1 MLKRWRCTGYLT
13 VPAVI
18 SFVSTKG
25 GVGKTTVAANLGG
38 LLAAFGLKVLAI
50 DADVQP
56 SLSKFF
62 PVHYRSPRG
71 LSAVVTSGGNPAPDC
86 ISRTIFSNLDLIYS
100 DTPDAGLQAWLN
112 RREDRL
118 MILRRAMRSPLMEAY
133 DVVLIDT
140 QGAVGELQKSAA
152 MAADIMVAPVK
163 PDALSAGEFA
173 TGTIAMLDDLNRL
186 ADFGEPF
193 RSGDLLALINAHERT
208 TNARALAAVLRQ
220 RFSDHPKVRVL
231 DTVIPSAA
239 AYAAAATARVPV
251 HDFDRRR
258 RFGNSAWNVMH
269 RLAWELFPSLANVYA
284 GSRAHM
290 IDVPR
295 TADSAQGAIA

>member
-1 MLKRWRCTGYLT
+1 

-71 LSAVVTSGGNPAPDC
+71 LSAVVTSGGNPAADC
-86 ISRTIFSNLDLIYS
+86 ISRTVFSNLDLIYS
-100 DTPDAGLQAWLN
+100 DTPDAELQAWLN

-152 MAADIMVAPVK
+152 MAADIMVSPVK
-163 PDALSAGEFA
+163 PDSLSAAEFA

-186 ADFGEPF
+186 ADFGELF

-231 DTVIPSAA
+231 DTVVPSAA

-258 RFGNSAWNVMH
+258 SFGNSAWNVMH
-269 RLAWELFPSLANVYA
+269 RLAWELFPSLSNVYA
-284 GSRAHM
+284 GSRARM
-290 IDVPR
+290 IECPL
-295 TADSAQGAIA
+295 TADSAHGAIA

>member
-1 MLKRWRCTGYLT
+1 MP
-13 VPAVI
+13 VVI

-25 GVGKTTVAANLGG
+25 GVGKTTLAANLGG
-38 LLAAFGLKVLAI
+38 LLAAFGMKVLAI

-71 LSAVVTSGGNPAPDC
+71 LSAVVTSGGNPSVDC

-100 DTPDAGLQAWLN
+100 DTPDAELQSWLN

-118 MILRRAMRSPLMEAY
+118 MIMRRAMNSPLLETY

-152 MAADIMVAPVK
+152 MAADFMVSPVK
-163 PDALSAGEFA
+163 PDALSATEFA
-173 TGTIAMLDDLNRL
+173 TGTITMLDDLNRL
-186 ADFGEPF
+186 ADFGETF

-208 TNARALAAVLRQ
+208 VNARALATVLRQ
-220 RFSDHPKVRVL
+220 RFSDHRRVRVL
-231 DTVIPSAA
+231 DTVVPSAA

-284 GSRAHM
+284 GSPGPMVDGDEVAR
-290 IDVPR
+290 ITR
-295 TADSAQGAIA
+295 GAMA

>member
-1 MLKRWRCTGYLT
+1 MP
-13 VPAVI
+13 VVI

-62 PVHYRSPRG
+62 PVHYRSSQG
-71 LSAVVTSGGNPAPDC
+71 LTAVVTSGGNPSADC
-86 ISRTIFSNLDLIYS
+86 ISRTIFSNLDLVYS
-100 DTPDAGLQAWLN
+100 DTPDAALQAWLN

-118 MILRRAMRSPLMEAY
+118 MILRRAMRSPVIEPY

-152 MAADIMVAPVK
+152 MAADVMVSPVK

-173 TGTIAMLDDLNRL
+173 TGTLAMLDELNRL
-186 ADFGEPF
+186 ADFGESF
-193 RSGDLLALINAHERT
+193 RSGDLLTLINAHERT
-208 TNARALAAVLRQ
+208 TNARTLAAVLRE
-220 RFSDHPKVRVL
+220 RFTGYPKVRVL
-231 DTVIPSAA
+231 GTVVPSAA
-239 AYAAAATARVPV
+239 AYAAAATVRVPV

-258 RFGNSAWNVMH
+258 KFDNSAWNVMH

-284 GSRAHM
+284 GSSQPAIGCVVSVNSGR
-290 IDVPR
+290 
-295 TADSAQGAIA
+295 GAVA

>member
-1 MLKRWRCTGYLT
+1 MP
-13 VPAVI
+13 VVI

-38 LLAAFGLKVLAI
+38 LLAAFGLKVLVI

-56 SLSKFF
+56 SLSRYF

-71 LSAVVTSGGNPAPDC
+71 LTAVVTSGGNPSADC

-100 DTPDAGLQAWLN
+100 DTADAGLQSWLN

-118 MILRRAMRSPLMEAY
+118 MIMRRAMRSPVLESY

-152 MAADIMVAPVK
+152 MAADYMVSPVK
-163 PDALSAGEFA
+163 PDALSAGEFSS
-173 TGTIAMLDDLNRL
+173 GTLSMLDELNRL
-186 ADFGEPF
+186 ADFGMSF
-193 RSGDLLALINAHERT
+193 RSGDLHVLINAHERT
-208 TNARALAAVLRQ
+208 VNARVLTQAVRE
-220 RFSDHPKVRVL
+220 RFTGYPRVRVL

-239 AYAAAATARVPV
+239 AYAGAAMSRVPV
-251 HDFDRRR
+251 HEYDRRR
-258 RFGNSAWNVMH
+258 VFSRSAWNIMH
-269 RLAWELFPSLANVYA
+269 QLAWELFPSRHGQYID
-284 GSRAHM
+284 GSTTGRPATRD
-290 IDVPR
+290 DVSLER
-295 TADSAQGAIA
+295 VA

>member
-1 MLKRWRCTGYLT
+1 MP
-13 VPAVI
+13 VVI

-56 SLSKFF
+56 SLSRYF

-71 LSAVVTSGGNPAPDC
+71 LTAVVTSGGNPSADC

-100 DTPDAGLQAWLN
+100 DTADAGLQSWLN

-118 MILRRAMRSPLMEAY
+118 MIMRRAMRSPVLESY

-152 MAADIMVAPVK
+152 MAADYMVSPVK

-173 TGTIAMLDDLNRL
+173 SGTLSMLDELNRL
-186 ADFGEPF
+186 ADFGMSF
-193 RSGDLLALINAHERT
+193 RSGDLHVLINAHEQT
-208 TNARALAAVLRQ
+208 VNARVLTQAVRE
-220 RFSDHPKVRVL
+220 RFTGYPRVRVL

-239 AYAAAATARVPV
+239 AYAGAAMSRVPV
-251 HDFDRRR
+251 HEYDRRR
-258 RFGNSAWNVMH
+258 AFARSAWNIMH
-269 RLAWELFPSLANVYA
+269 QLAWELFPSRHGQYID
-284 GSRAHM
+284 GSSTGRPATRD
-290 IDVPR
+290 DVSLER
-295 TADSAQGAIA
+295 VA

>member
-1 MLKRWRCTGYLT
+1 MP
-13 VPAVI
+13 VVI

-71 LSAVVTSGGNPAPDC
+71 LSAVVTSGGNPSADC

-100 DTPDAGLQAWLN
+100 DTPDAELQSWLN

-118 MILRRAMRSPLMEAY
+118 MIMRRAMNSSLLETY

-152 MAADIMVAPVK
+152 MAADFMVSPVK
-163 PDALSAGEFA
+163 PDALSAAEFA

-186 ADFGEPF
+186 ADFGESF

-208 TNARALAAVLRQ
+208 VNARALAAVLRQ
-220 RFSDHPKVRVL
+220 RFSDHRRVRVL
-231 DTVIPSAA
+231 ETVVPSAA

-284 GSRAHM
+284 GSPGPVANSV
-290 IDVPR
+290 DS
-295 TADSAQGAIA
+295 ADSTRGAVA

>member
-1 MLKRWRCTGYLT
+1 MP
-13 VPAVI
+13 VVI

-56 SLSKFF
+56 SLSRYF
-62 PVHYRSPRG
+62 PIHYRSPRG
-71 LSAVVTSGGNPAPDC
+71 LTAMVTSGGNPSADC
-86 ISRTIFSNLDLIYS
+86 ISRTIFSNLDLVYS
-100 DTPDAGLQAWLN
+100 DTADAGLQSWLN

-118 MILRRAMRSPLMEAY
+118 MIMRRAMRSPVLESY

-152 MAADIMVAPVK
+152 MAADYMVSPVK

-173 TGTIAMLDDLNRL
+173 SGTLSMLDELNRL
-186 ADFGEPF
+186 ADFGMSF
-193 RSGDLLALINAHERT
+193 RSGDLHVLINAHERT
-208 TNARALAAVLRQ
+208 VNARVLTQAVRE
-220 RFSDHPKVRVL
+220 RFTGYPRVRVL

-239 AYAAAATARVPV
+239 AYAGAAMSRVPV
-251 HDFDRRR
+251 HEYDRRR
-258 RFGNSAWNVMH
+258 AFARSGWNIMH
-269 RLAWELFPSLANVYA
+269 QLAWELFPSRHGQYID
-284 GSRAHM
+284 GSSTGRPATRD
-290 IDVPR
+290 DVSLER
-295 TADSAQGAIA
+295 VA

>member
-1 MLKRWRCTGYLT
+1 MP
-13 VPAVI
+13 VVI

-62 PVHYRSPRG
+62 PVHYRSSRG
-71 LSAVVTSGGNPAPDC
+71 LTAVVTSGGNPSADC
-86 ISRTIFSNLDLIYS
+86 ISRTIFSNLDLVYS
-100 DTPDAGLQAWLN
+100 DTPDAALQVWLN

-118 MILRRAMRSPLMEAY
+118 MILRRAMRSPLIEPY

-152 MAADIMVAPVK
+152 MAADMMVSPVK

-173 TGTIAMLDDLNRL
+173 TGTIAMLNELNRL
-186 ADFGEPF
+186 ADFGESF
-193 RSGDLLALINAHERT
+193 RSGDLLTLINAHERT
-208 TNARALAAVLRQ
+208 TNARALAAVLRE
-220 RFSDHPKVRVL
+220 RFTGHPKVRVL
-231 DTVIPSAA
+231 GTVIPSAA

-258 RFGNSAWNVMH
+258 RFDNSAWNVMH

-284 GSRAHM
+284 GSPQPAV
-290 IDVPR
+290 DCAVPV
-295 TADSAQGAIA
+295 DSGQGAVA

>member
-1 MLKRWRCTGYLT
+1 MP
-13 VPAVI
+13 VVI

-38 LLAAFGLKVLAI
+38 MLAAFGMKVLAI

-62 PVHYRSPRG
+62 PIHYRSPRG
-71 LSAVVTSGGNPAPDC
+71 LSAVVTSGGNPSADC

-100 DTPDAGLQAWLN
+100 DTPDAALQSWLN

-118 MILRRAMRSPLMEAY
+118 MIMRRAMRSPLLETY

-152 MAADIMVAPVK
+152 MAADFMVSPVK

-173 TGTIAMLDDLNRL
+173 TGTIGMLDDLNRL
-186 ADFGEPF
+186 ADFGESF

-208 TNARALAAVLRQ
+208 VNARALAAVLRQ
-220 RFSDHPKVRVL
+220 RFADHRRVRVL
-231 DTVIPSAA
+231 DTVVPSAA
-239 AYAAAATARVPV
+239 AYAAAATARIPV

-284 GSRAHM
+284 GSPGPVVDGSD
-290 IDVPR
+290 IVG
-295 TADSAQGAIA
+295 DSCGAVA

>member
-1 MLKRWRCTGYLT
+1 MP
-13 VPAVI
+13 VVI

-38 LLAAFGLKVLAI
+38 LLAAFGMKVLAI

-71 LSAVVTSGGNPAPDC
+71 LSAVVTSGGNPSADC

-100 DTPDAGLQAWLN
+100 DTPGAELQSWLN

-118 MILRRAMRSPLMEAY
+118 MIMRRAMRSPLLETY

-152 MAADIMVAPVK
+152 MAADFMVSPVK
-163 PDALSAGEFA
+163 SDALSAGEFA
-173 TGTIAMLDDLNRL
+173 TGTINMFDDLNRL
-186 ADFGEPF
+186 ADFGGSF

-208 TNARALAAVLRQ
+208 VNARALVAVLRQ
-220 RFSDHPKVRVL
+220 RFADHRRVRLL
-231 DTVIPSAA
+231 DTVVPSAA
-239 AYAAAATARVPV
+239 AYAAAATARIPV

-284 GSRAHM
+284 GSPGP
-290 IDVPR
+290 V
-295 TADSAQGAIA
+295 ADGGNIVRDSCGAVA

>member
-1 MLKRWRCTGYLT
+1 MP
-13 VPAVI
+13 VVI

-38 LLAAFGLKVLAI
+38 LLAAFGMKVLAI

-71 LSAVVTSGGNPAPDC
+71 LSAVITSGGSPSADC
-86 ISRTIFSNLDLIYS
+86 ISRTIFSNLDLVYS
-100 DTPDAGLQAWLN
+100 DTPDAELQSWLN

-118 MILRRAMRSPLMEAY
+118 MIMRRAIRSPLLETY

-152 MAADIMVAPVK
+152 MAADFMVSPVK

-173 TGTIAMLDDLNRL
+173 TGTLAMLDELNRL
-186 ADFGEPF
+186 SDFGETF

-208 TNARALAAVLRQ
+208 VNARVLASVLRE
-220 RFSDHPKVRVL
+220 RFSDHRRVRVL
-231 DTVIPSAA
+231 DTVVPSAA

-258 RFGNSAWNVMH
+258 RFSNSAWNVMH
-269 RLAWELFPSLANVYA
+269 RLTWELFPSLANVYA
-284 GSRAHM
+284 GSPGPM
-290 IDVPR
+290 
-295 TADSAQGAIA
+295 ADGVDIAGELPNRRRGAVA

>member
-1 MLKRWRCTGYLT
+1 MP
-13 VPAVI
+13 VVI

-38 LLAAFGLKVLAI
+38 LLAAFGMKVLAI

-71 LSAVVTSGGNPAPDC
+71 LSAVVTSGGNPSADC

-100 DTPDAGLQAWLN
+100 DTPDATLQSWLN

-118 MILRRAMRSPLMEAY
+118 MIMRRAMRSPLLEPY

-140 QGAVGELQKSAA
+140 QGAVGELQRSAA
-152 MAADIMVAPVK
+152 MAADFMVSPVK
-163 PDALSAGEFA
+163 PDALSAGEFV
-173 TGTIAMLDDLNRL
+173 TGTIGMLDHLNRL
-186 ADFGEPF
+186 ADFGESF

-208 TNARALAAVLRQ
+208 VNARVLAAVLRQ
-220 RFSDHPKVRVL
+220 RFANHRRVRVL
-231 DTVIPSAA
+231 DTVVPSAA

-258 RFGNSAWNVMH
+258 RFGNSAWNVMR
-269 RLAWELFPSLANVYA
+269 RLAWELFPSLAQVYA
-284 GSRAHM
+284 GS
-290 IDVPR
+290 PR
-295 TADSAQGAIA
+295 PVMDGSDTVGDPCGAVA

>member
-1 MLKRWRCTGYLT
+1 MP
-13 VPAVI
+13 VVI

-38 LLAAFGLKVLAI
+38 LLAAFGMKVLAI

-71 LSAVVTSGGNPAPDC
+71 LSAVVTSGGNPSADC

-100 DTPDAGLQAWLN
+100 DTPDAELQSWLN

-118 MILRRAMRSPLMEAY
+118 MIMRRAMNSPLLETY

-152 MAADIMVAPVK
+152 MAADFMVSPVK
-163 PDALSAGEFA
+163 PDALSAAEFA

-186 ADFGEPF
+186 ADFGETF

-208 TNARALAAVLRQ
+208 VNARALATVLRQ
-220 RFSDHPKVRVL
+220 RFSDHRRVRVL
-231 DTVIPSAA
+231 DTVVPSAA

-284 GSRAHM
+284 GSPGPMAEAVEIAGTTR
-290 IDVPR
+290 
-295 TADSAQGAIA
+295 GAVA

>member
-1 MLKRWRCTGYLT
+1 MP
-13 VPAVI
+13 VVI

-38 LLAAFGLKVLAI
+38 LLAAFGMKVLEI

-71 LSAVVTSGGNPAPDC
+71 LSAVVTSGGNPSVDC

-100 DTPDAGLQAWLN
+100 DTPDAELQSWLN

-118 MILRRAMRSPLMEAY
+118 MIMRRAMRSPLLETY
-133 DVVLIDT
+133 DAVLIDT

-152 MAADIMVAPVK
+152 MAADFMVSPVV
-163 PDALSAGEFA
+163 PDVLSAGEFA
-173 TGTIAMLDDLNRL
+173 TGTLAMLDELNRL
-186 ADFGEPF
+186 ADFGESF
-193 RSGDLLALINAHERT
+193 RSGELLALINAHERT
-208 TNARALAAVLRQ
+208 VNARALAAVLRQ
-220 RFSDHPKVRVL
+220 RFADHRKVRVL
-231 DTVIPSAA
+231 DTVVPSAA

-284 GSRAHM
+284 GAPGPM
-290 IDVPR
+290 ADGVD
-295 TADSAQGAIA
+295 TADSTRGAVA

>member
-1 MLKRWRCTGYLT
+1 MPL
-13 VPAVI
+13 VI
-18 SFVSTKG
+18 CFVSTKG

-38 LLAAFGLKVLAI
+38 LLAAFGMKVLEI

-71 LSAVVTSGGNPAPDC
+71 LSAVVTSGGNPSADC

-100 DTPDAGLQAWLN
+100 DTPDAELQSWLN

-118 MILRRAMRSPLMEAY
+118 MIMRRAMRSPLLETY

-152 MAADIMVAPVK
+152 MAADFMVSPVK

-173 TGTIAMLDDLNRL
+173 TGTLAMLDDLNRL
-186 ADFGEPF
+186 ADFGESF
-193 RSGDLLALINAHERT
+193 RSGNLLALINAHERT
-208 TNARALAAVLRQ
+208 VNARVLAGVLRQ
-220 RFSDHPKVRVL
+220 RFSDHRKVRVL
-231 DTVIPSAA
+231 DTVVPSAA

-284 GSRAHM
+284 GSQGP
-290 IDVPR
+290 I
-295 TADSAQGAIA
+295 ADGVAIARDSCGAVA

>member
-1 MLKRWRCTGYLT
+1 M
-13 VPAVI
+13 PAVI

-38 LLAAFGLKVLAI
+38 LLAAFGMKVLAI

-71 LSAVVTSGGNPAPDC
+71 LSAVVTSGGNPSADC
-86 ISRTIFSNLDLIYS
+86 ISHTIFSNLDLIYS
-100 DTPDAGLQAWLN
+100 DTPDAALQSWLN

-118 MILRRAMRSPLMEAY
+118 MIMRRAMRSPLLETY

-152 MAADIMVAPVK
+152 MAADFMVSPVK
-163 PDALSAGEFA
+163 SDALSAGEFA
-173 TGTIAMLDDLNRL
+173 TGTINMLDDLNQL
-186 ADFGEPF
+186 SDFGESF

-208 TNARALAAVLRQ
+208 VNARALAAVLRQ
-220 RFSDHPKVRVL
+220 RFADHRRVRVL
-231 DTVIPSAA
+231 DTVVPSAA

-269 RLAWELFPSLANVYA
+269 RLVWELFPSLANVYA
-284 GSRAHM
+284 GSSGPVVGSGDIAG
-290 IDVPR
+290 
-295 TADSAQGAIA
+295 DSCGAVA

>member
-1 MLKRWRCTGYLT
+1 MPL
-13 VPAVI
+13 VI

-38 LLAAFGLKVLAI
+38 LLAAFGMKVLAI

-62 PVHYRSPRG
+62 PVHYRSPCG
-71 LSAVVTSGGNPAPDC
+71 LSAVITSGGNPSPDC

-100 DTPDAGLQAWLN
+100 DTPDAGLQSWLN

-118 MILRRAMRSPLMEAY
+118 MIMRRAMRSPLLENY

-152 MAADIMVAPVK
+152 MAADFMVSPVK

-173 TGTIAMLDDLNRL
+173 TGTIAMLDGLNRL
-186 ADFGEPF
+186 ADFGESF

-208 TNARALAAVLRQ
+208 VNARALAAVLRQ
-220 RFSDHPKVRVL
+220 RFAGHRKVRVL
-231 DTVIPSAA
+231 DTVVPSAA
-239 AYAAAATARVPV
+239 AYSAAATARVPV

-258 RFGNSAWNVMH
+258 RFANSAWNVMH
-269 RLAWELFPSLANVYA
+269 CLAWELFPSMANVYA
-284 GSRAHM
+284 GSAGS
-290 IDVPR
+290 V
-295 TADSAQGAIA
+295 AGSSALAESVRGAVA